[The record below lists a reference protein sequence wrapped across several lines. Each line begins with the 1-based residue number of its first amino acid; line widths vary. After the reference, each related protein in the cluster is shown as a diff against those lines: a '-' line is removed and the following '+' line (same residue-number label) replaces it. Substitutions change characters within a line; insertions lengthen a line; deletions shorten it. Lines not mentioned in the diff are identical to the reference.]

1 MSAISEYL
9 ALLTDS
15 EKIITQGGLILVTF
29 IVFAETGIFFCFF
42 FPGDYLLFSA
52 GLLCA
57 AGVLKVS
64 IWLLVACLF
73 VAAVAGN
80 LLGFFT
86 GKFLG
91 HRLAALPDSFFYKRQ
106 YMDNTRDA
114 FAKYGAKALIVG
126 RFLPVIRTFAPIMAG
141 ATGFHFGKF
150 FSMNMIG
157 GALWSFSL
165 TFGGYFLGIQFPEIV
180 NYVHYII
187 IFFIGFTTVV
197 LIRSLRQV
205 QSDAKTKRNNL
216 ESGQTKT
223 SL

>member
-1 MSAISEYL
+1 MSSISEYL

-15 EKIITQGGLILVTF
+15 EKIITQGGLIVITF

-42 FPGDYLLFSA
+42 FPGDYLLFTA

-57 AGVLKVS
+57 TGVLNVS
-64 IWLLVACLF
+64 IWILVACLF
-73 VAAVAGN
+73 SAAVVGN
-80 LLGFFT
+80 FLGFFT

-91 HRLAALPDSFFYKRQ
+91 HKLAAMNDSFFYKRQ

-141 ATGFHFGKF
+141 ATGFNFGTF
-150 FSMNMIG
+150 LTMNLIG
-157 GALWSFSL
+157 GALWSFGL
-165 TFGGYFLGIQFPEIV
+165 TFAGYFLGVQFPEVV

-187 IFFIGFTTVV
+187 IFFIGFTTIV

-205 QSDAKTKRNNL
+205 QSDARANRNKL
-216 ESGQTKT
+216 DSEQTKT
-223 SL
+223 S